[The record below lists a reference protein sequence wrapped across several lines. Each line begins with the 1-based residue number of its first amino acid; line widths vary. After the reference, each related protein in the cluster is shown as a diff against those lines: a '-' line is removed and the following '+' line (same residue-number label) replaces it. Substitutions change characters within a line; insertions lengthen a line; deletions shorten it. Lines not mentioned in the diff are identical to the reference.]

1 MSVSR
6 SRFLT
11 TFTALSAVVALVACG
26 EGQSPV
32 SPSSGELSVKPQVVP
47 LVTTSANWEFAGIIT
62 PTPGTDPVD
71 LGPSETFSLTNATG
85 NHGSIV
91 ATAGT
96 GAHVTLKGFALPVN
110 DPERGLGICLTTGD
124 PCTFPDDGDEVG
136 DGGPGTLLLDFDGVL
151 PVGSTLKEITLAS
164 LQADEGYRYS
174 ISTDGGSTFGAAT
187 DVYPNNPDDLATLSI
202 NLPTAML
209 VVKFEKAPDIPAA
222 QPYDNDYN
230 VSAVTTEFTTT
241 ELEGRMTGGGIKA
254 VNTDEEP
261 VTFGL
266 TLHCDITLSNN
277 LEVNWP
283 GHKWHLAKPITSAS
297 CDNIQMDPEP
307 PASPIDTF
315 EGEGY
320 GRLDG
325 VGDSFVQFRFEDHGE
340 PGSNDKVAI
349 TIYEPGT
356 YTGPGTG
363 TVAMEVELQNIS
375 VGNWQMHY
383 DQPHGQKP

>member
-1 MSVSR
+1 
-6 SRFLT
+6 
-11 TFTALSAVVALVACG
+11 
-26 EGQSPV
+26 
-32 SPSSGELSVKPQVVP
+32 
-47 LVTTSANWEFAGIIT
+47 
-62 PTPGTDPVD
+62 
-71 LGPSETFSLTNATG
+71 
-85 NHGSIV
+85 
-91 ATAGT
+91 
-96 GAHVTLKGFALPVN
+96 
-110 DPERGLGICLTTGD
+110 
-124 PCTFPDDGDEVG
+124 
-136 DGGPGTLLLDFDGVL
+136 
-151 PVGSTLKEITLAS
+151 
-164 LQADEGYRYS
+164 
-174 ISTDGGSTFGAAT
+174 
-187 DVYPNNPDDLATLSI
+187 
-202 NLPTAML
+202 ML
-209 VVKFEKAPDIPAA
+209 VVKLEKAPDVEDN
-222 QPYDNDYN
+222 DNDYT
-230 VSAVTTEFTTT
+230 VRSVTTEFSTTP
-241 ELEGRMTGGGIKA
+241 LEGRMTGGGIKA

-325 VGDSFVQFRFEDHGE
+325 VGDSFVEFRFEDHGE

-375 VGNWQMHY
+375 IGNWQMHY